1 MAGIDLNKARNRHA
15 VDAVVELSTKPNGF
29 TVAQFAQAVR
39 QRSAQDANTYSARNA
54 AYDVAKMLGKMLLRR
69 IERSRRYAV
78 DPPAVKTLC
87 AYLLLREKIIKPLLA
102 GTARLRGRPPKVHT
116 TLDQHYVALREELSR
131 TFQTIGLAVS

>member
-1 MAGIDLNKARNRHA
+1 MSQSGPRRCHTGSSNWLSIMRNQ
-15 VDAVVELSTKPNGF
+15 E
-29 TVAQFAQAVR
+29 
-39 QRSAQDANTYSARNA
+39 
-54 AYDVAKMLGKMLLRR
+54 
-69 IERSRRYAV
+69 
-78 DPPAVKTLC
+78 TLC